1 MPKARATVNP
11 VPSVSHYA
19 KGAVSRYAG
28 NGRAAA
34 GLVAQ

>member
-11 VPSVSHYA
+11 VPSVS
-19 KGAVSRYAG
+19 RYDG